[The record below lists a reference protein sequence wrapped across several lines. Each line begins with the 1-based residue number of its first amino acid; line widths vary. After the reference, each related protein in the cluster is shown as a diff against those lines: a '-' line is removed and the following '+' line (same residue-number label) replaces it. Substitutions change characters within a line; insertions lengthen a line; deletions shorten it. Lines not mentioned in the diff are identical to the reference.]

1 MDKECRD
8 SERRPTTQAEC
19 KCRGSS
25 HRRGGR
31 SLDTALLRKMRNVSH
46 DFEDSPVLRVS
57 SSRRAWPSAVPLA
70 RCGARRVVAEA
81 PGRIRTEK
89 VLGDAF
95 FKRFRERGGGMDKEG
110 KDRVPLQR
118 AVVAKYLSP
127 EASTPH
133 GNAPK
138 KESLSNA
145 QNLCSARCSSAAGP
159 ERVKEGLTGPSLYKG
174 PPGAL
179 L

>member
-1 MDKECRD
+1 MQRC
-8 SERRPTTQAEC
+8 
-19 KCRGSS
+19 
-25 HRRGGR
+25 
-31 SLDTALLRKMRNVSH
+31 LVSIVWY
-46 DFEDSPVLRVS
+46 SATMLRVS
-57 SSRRAWPSAVPLA
+57 SLRLAWPSAVPLA
-70 RCGARRVVAEA
+70 RCGGRRVVAEA

-95 FKRFRERGGGMDKEG
+95 FKSSWERGGGMDKEG